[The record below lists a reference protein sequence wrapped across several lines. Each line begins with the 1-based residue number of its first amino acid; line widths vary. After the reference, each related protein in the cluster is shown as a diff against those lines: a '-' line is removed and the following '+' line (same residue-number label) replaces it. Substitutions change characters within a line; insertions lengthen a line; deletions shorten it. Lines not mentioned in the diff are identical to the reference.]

1 MYKKIDWDS
10 VTITN
15 NFLFQEVFRNKELC
29 KKFIENILHI
39 QIKDIQY
46 PQTEK
51 SVSAQLRSKSIRLDV
66 YVLDTDNNVFDVEMQ
81 SCGNRSVLY
90 SDQDDETVIKELP
103 LRVRYYQSIIST
115 NMLDKGK
122 EYRCMR
128 KAYVI
133 FVCAFDPFKQG
144 LPIYHFTY
152 RSRENPALEM
162 GDQTEN
168 IFLNAAAAMKAEDK
182 ELSAFLAYI
191 DGKAASTLFTKKLD
205 KEATRIKN
213 REDWRY
219 QIMTLD
225 MEIQMMKRRTAEKAR
240 IEGQKIA
247 RKDMAMEMIKEGEP
261 INKIA
266 KYSKL
271 TEEAIRKL
279 AKSMGVAVL

>member
-1 MYKKIDWDS
+1 MYKKIDWDA

-39 QIKDIQY
+39 QIKDIHY

-51 SVSAQLRSKSIRLDV
+51 SVTAQLRSKSIRLDV
-66 YVLDTDNNVFDVEMQ
+66 YVTDTENNVFDVEMQ

-90 SDQDDETVIKELP
+90 RDLDEKKVIKELP

-115 NMLDKGK
+115 NMLGKGK
-122 EYRCMR
+122 EYGSLR

-144 LPIYHFTY
+144 FPIYHFTY

-168 IFLNAAAAMKAEDK
+168 IFLNATAAMKAEDK
-182 ELSAFLAYI
+182 ELAAFLAYI
-191 DGKAASTLFTKKLD
+191 NGKAATTLFTKKLD
-205 KEATRIKN
+205 NEATRIKN
-213 REDWRY
+213 REDWRH

-225 MEIQMMKRRTAEKAR
+225 MEIQVMKRHVAERTKEEERKAV
-240 IEGQKIA
+240 
-247 RKDMAMEMIKEGEP
+247 AMEMLKDGEP
-261 INKIA
+261 LDKIT

-271 TEEAIRKL
+271 TEAAIRKL
-279 AKSMGVAVL
+279 TQSMGVAVL